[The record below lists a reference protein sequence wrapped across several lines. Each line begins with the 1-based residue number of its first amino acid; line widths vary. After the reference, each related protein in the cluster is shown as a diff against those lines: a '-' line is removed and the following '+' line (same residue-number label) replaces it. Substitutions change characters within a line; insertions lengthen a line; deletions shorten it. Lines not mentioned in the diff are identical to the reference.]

1 MAIDPIQRVAHGD
14 MIARAGSRMNDITH
28 SRRRPPVVVLLRSLA
43 MVALAGLGILV
54 VLPAAIAAQA
64 ASAL

>member
-1 MAIDPIQRVAHGD
+1 MRG
-14 MIARAGSRMNDITH
+14 
-28 SRRRPPVVVLLRSLA
+28 RRPFVVVLRSLA

-54 VLPAAIAAQA
+54 VLPAMIAAQA